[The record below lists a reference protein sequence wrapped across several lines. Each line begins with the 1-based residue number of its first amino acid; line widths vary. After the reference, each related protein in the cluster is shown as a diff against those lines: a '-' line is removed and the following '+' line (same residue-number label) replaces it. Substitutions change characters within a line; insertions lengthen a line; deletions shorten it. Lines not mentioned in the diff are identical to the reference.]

1 VRIAIVTDSHLA
13 PRAAAFNDNW
23 RAVRAFVAAAAP
35 DLTLH
40 LGDITVDG
48 VKDPADFEH
57 ARAISADWPTPIRF
71 LPGNHDI
78 GDNPP
83 GPGVAASEPLRPAR
97 LADYRTAFGADHW
110 ALDAA
115 AWRLL
120 GLNAQLL
127 GTDTDDEAAQWAWLA
142 ATLAEAPDRPTVLFL
157 HKPLFQDSPADER
170 PHQRYVPV
178 AARRRLLGLLSA
190 VPLRAVVSGHV
201 HQSRDRVVDGIRHV
215 WVPSTAF
222 FLPDE
227 LQDRIGEKV
236 TGIGMIELGPDRL
249 RFHLVCPDG
258 VTRHSVLDHPVYQK
272 HIEARARLLPAGRPA
287 LPHK

>member
-1 VRIAIVTDSHLA
+1 MRIAVVTDSHLA
-13 PRAAAFNDNW
+13 ARAGAFNDNW
-23 RAVRAFVAAAAP
+23 HAVRAFVAAQAP

-48 VKDPADFEH
+48 VKDPADLEH
-57 ARAISADWPTPIRF
+57 ARTISADWPTPIRF

-97 LADYRTAFGADHW
+97 LADYRAAFGLDRW
-110 ALDAA
+110 ALDAGG
-115 AWRLL
+115 WRLI

-127 GTDTDDEAAQWAWLA
+127 GTDTGDEAEQWAWLA
-142 ATLAEAPDRPTVLFL
+142 PTLAEAPDRPTVLFL
-157 HKPLFQDSPADER
+157 HKPLFQDSLADEK
-170 PHQRYVPV
+170 PHQRYVPI
-178 AARRRLLGLLSA
+178 AARRRLLELFSS
-190 VPLRAVVSGHV
+190 VRLRSVVSGHT
-201 HQSRDRVVDGIRHV
+201 HQYLDRVVDDVRHL

-227 LQDRIGEKV
+227 LQERIGEKV
-236 TGIGMIELGPDRL
+236 TGIGMLELGPDRL

-258 VTRHSVLDHPVYQK
+258 VARHSALEHPVYPK
-272 HIEARARLLPAGRPA
+272 HVQARARLFAGRSA
-287 LPHK
+287 LPNK

>member
-1 VRIAIVTDSHLA
+1 MRIAVVTDSHLA

-23 RAVRAFVAAAAP
+23 RAVRAFVAAEAP
-35 DLTLH
+35 DITLH

-48 VKDPADFEH
+48 VKDPADLEH
-57 ARAISADWPTPIRF
+57 ARAMSADWPTPIRF

-83 GPGVAASEPLRPAR
+83 GPGVAATEPLRPAR
-97 LADYRTAFGADHW
+97 LADYRTAFGADRW

-115 AWRLL
+115 GWRLL
-120 GLNAQLL
+120 GVNAQLL
-127 GTDTDDEAAQWAWLA
+127 GTDGDAEAEQWAWLA
-142 ATLAEAPDRPTVLFL
+142 TAVADAPDRPTVLFL
-157 HKPLFQDSPADER
+157 HKPLFQDSPDDEK

-178 AARRRLLGLLSA
+178 AARRRLLALLST

-236 TGIGMIELGPDRL
+236 TGIGMIELAANRL

-258 VTRHSVLDHPVYQK
+258 VARHSALEHPVYPK
-272 HIEARARLLPAGRPA
+272 HAEARARLRAA
-287 LPHK
+287 LPTLPNG